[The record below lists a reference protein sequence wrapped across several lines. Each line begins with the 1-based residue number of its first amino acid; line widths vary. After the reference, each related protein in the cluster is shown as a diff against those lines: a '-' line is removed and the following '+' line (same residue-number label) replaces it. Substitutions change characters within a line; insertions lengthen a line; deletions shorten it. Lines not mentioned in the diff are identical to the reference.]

1 MVVIAVAGGSG
12 GVGKTIV
19 EKLLESKF
27 DIVVLS
33 RTVWLFN
40 HTGTRLSSEYSC
52 VSQVRQ
58 ESSLQNVQNVQINYD
73 DIPSMAHELEQHK
86 IHTIISTIGLV
97 SDETSQSQLNL
108 IEAAEKSVSTKRFI
122 PSEYSFIQTA
132 K

>member
-1 MVVIAVAGGSG
+1 M
-12 GVGKTIV
+12 
-19 EKLLESKF
+19 F
-27 DIVVLS
+27 
-33 RTVWLFN
+33 FY
-40 HTGTRLSSEYSC
+40 TGILLSSKYPSI
-52 VSQVRQ
+52 SQVRPKRT
-58 ESSLQNVQNVQINYD
+58 SQNVQNVQINYH

-108 IEAAEKSVSTKRFI
+108 IEAAKKSVSTKRFI